1 MEGEGGVGW
10 VRVRVWVVGGCLH
23 LPSLCDVLT
32 LRAGSLECAATQMYL
47 QRCEGLWT

>member
-23 LPSLCDVLT
+23 LPSLCAVLA
-32 LRAGSLECAATQMYL
+32 LEAGSLGYDATQMYL
-47 QRCEGLWT
+47 RRCEGF